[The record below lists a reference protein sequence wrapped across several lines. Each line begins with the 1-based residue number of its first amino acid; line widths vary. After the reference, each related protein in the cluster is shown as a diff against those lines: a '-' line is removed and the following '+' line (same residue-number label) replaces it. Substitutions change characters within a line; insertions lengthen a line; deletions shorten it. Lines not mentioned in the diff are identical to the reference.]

1 MSSTSSTDQNLF
13 PTPYGHFSSERSY
26 VITNPLAPR
35 PWSNVICNGRYG
47 LIVSHR
53 GGGFSWFDD
62 AQHNVLT
69 RWEMDLIRDCYGKFL
84 YLSDRDTN
92 DIWSVA
98 PAPCNT
104 IHDSYRCTHELGA
117 TTFQTAAHAIES
129 KWTLSVSATD
139 AVELWHVELRNT
151 TSKPR
156 KLRISSYLEWTCG
169 AAPDVKREFHKLFFT
184 TSHDPA
190 RRAIIATKNM
200 WDIPGLSE
208 KDHWNVPWPHAAAH
222 AVFAPTFERDIAI
235 ADKATFLGR
244 YTSTATP
251 RTMQRD
257 TIPASDTKSGGFG
270 RFGDACA
277 ALGGDFTLAPGA
289 SISLHYVIA
298 IAKDE
303 PSVKALL
310 DNYRANDAPSKTLQS
325 SRNLWTNTLAPTH
338 VESAS
343 PDVNLLT
350 NAWLPYQAISA
361 RAWGRTG
368 YYQQS
373 GAFGYRDQLQDSQV
387 WLPLDPARCKSQIL
401 LHATRMFE
409 DGSVNHWWHALANF
423 GNHTECSD
431 DYLWLAFVTAS
442 YIRETGDFAILNENA
457 PFQKSKLVTSLKD
470 HCERGLERSFQRMSP
485 RSLPL
490 IGSCDWNDGLSAL
503 GLESKGES
511 IWLAMFLCSI
521 LSEWTNIYSSLRD
534 ATSASRCQARREAL
548 INAINTHA
556 WDSVG
561 PASRRAPTTNDP
573 HARPDV
579 GPPDFG
585 HFRCATK
592 DNGEW
597 IGASSSPE
605 GNIHLNPQTWSI
617 LAQTSTPDRI
627 AQAWNSAKQK
637 LLTPYGP
644 LLLAPAY
651 SIPDPDIGY
660 ITRYSPGSRENGG
673 VYMHAATWA
682 LAAACAMRDQPAV
695 EQIWRSIAPPIRGT
709 PPSGDADNYAA
720 EPYVLPGN
728 VDGPLGEKPGTAG
741 WTWYTGSAAWLR
753 RVMHEWVL
761 GVRPVWTTDAKPGLL
776 IDPVPFPALGKV
788 HFQRKWRN
796 WQLHVRFD
804 ANQWKASIRPSVT
817 LNGAHVADGIL
828 TEHVANAHI
837 SRGGMGEVA
846 VEWK

>member
-1 MSSTSSTDQNLF
+1 MSTVSEQKFF
-13 PTPYGHFSSERSY
+13 PTNYGHFASERAY
-26 VITNPLAPR
+26 VITNPDAPR
-35 PWSNVICNGRYG
+35 PWTNVICNGRYG
-47 LIVSHR
+47 LVVSHR

-84 YLSDRDTN
+84 YLADRESGE
-92 DIWSVA
+92 IWSVA

-104 IHDSYRCTHELGA
+104 KHDSYRCTHELGA
-117 TTFQTAAHAIES
+117 TTFETTAHGIES
-129 KWTLSVSATD
+129 KWTLSVAASD
-139 AVELWHVELRNT
+139 GVELWHVELKNT
-151 TSKPR
+151 SAKPR
-156 KLRISSYLEWTCG
+156 KLRMSSYFEWTCG

-184 TSHDPA
+184 TAHDA
-190 RRAIIATKNM
+190 KRRAIIATKNM

-208 KDHWNVPWPHAAAH
+208 KDHWNVAWPHAAAH
-222 AVFAPTFERDIAI
+222 AVFGPAFERDIAI

-251 RTMQRD
+251 RTMQKD
-257 TIPASDTKSGGFG
+257 CVPGSDTKSGGFG

-277 ALGGDFTLAPGA
+277 ALGGDFTLAAGA
-289 SISLHYVIA
+289 SISFHYVIA

-303 PSVKALL
+303 TSVKALI
-310 DNYRANDAPSKTLQS
+310 DQYRDADAPAKTLAGA
-325 SRNLWTNTLAPTH
+325 RKLWSDTLASTR
-338 VESAS
+338 VESSS
-343 PDVNLLT
+343 PDIDLLA

-361 RAWGRTG
+361 RSWGRTG

-387 WLPLDPARCKSQIL
+387 WLPLEPARCKAQIL

-470 HCERGLERSFQRMSP
+470 HCERAIERSFKRMSP
-485 RSLPL
+485 RGLPL

-503 GLESKGES
+503 GLEGKGES
-511 IWLAMFLCSI
+511 VWLAMFLCSI
-521 LSEWTNIYSSLRD
+521 LSEWTMVYSSLRD
-534 ATSASRCQARREAL
+534 AAGASRCQARREAL
-548 INAINTHA
+548 MNAINTHA
-556 WDSVG
+556 WDAEGKSG
-561 PASRRAPTTNDP
+561 DAA
-573 HARPDV
+573 AK
-579 GPPDFG
+579 G

-605 GNIHLNPQTWSI
+605 GKIHLNPQTWSV
-617 LAQTSTPDRI
+617 LAQTSSHDRI
-627 AQAWNSAKQK
+627 AAAWQSAKQK

-682 LAAACAMRDQPAV
+682 LAAACAMRDQGAV
-695 EQIWRSIAPPIRGT
+695 EQIWTSIAPPIRGN
-709 PPSGDADNYAA
+709 DADAYAA

-753 RVMHEWVL
+753 RVVHEWVL
-761 GVRPVWTTDAKPGLL
+761 GVRPVWGTDSKPALL
-776 IDPVPFPALGKV
+776 IDPVPFSGLGKV
-788 HFQRKWRN
+788 RFARKWRSWTLN
-796 WQLHVRFD
+796 VRFD
-804 ANQWKASIRPSVT
+804 AQQWKPNARPTVT
-817 LNGAHVADGIL
+817 LNGVPVPDAIL
-828 TEHVANAHI
+828 TEQLANTHI
-837 SRGGMGEVA
+837 SDGGVGEVA